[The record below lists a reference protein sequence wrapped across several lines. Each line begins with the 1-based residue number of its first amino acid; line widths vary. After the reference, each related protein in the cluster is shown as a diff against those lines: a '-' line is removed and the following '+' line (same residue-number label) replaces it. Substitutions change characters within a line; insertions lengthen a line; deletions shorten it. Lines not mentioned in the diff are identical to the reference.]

1 MFTFCK
7 CPYTLYMGTQYKIEL
22 ELKGSLKSKTFT
34 LTSRILVTL
43 LSNGIGNFRDSLAR
57 CKCRNINNGRVQK
70 YCAMIGF

>member
-43 LSNGIGNFRDSLAR
+43 LSNGIVKILEP
-57 CKCRNINNGRVQK
+57 V
-70 YCAMIGF
+70 